1 MDRPE
6 DAKSMKFSD
15 PSDFSIFNNLDEGL
29 LVEILARLPS
39 SRAAMQ
45 LKLVCKSWCSLISSR
60 YFVTVFNHLRHDL
73 IHPSSSSSSSGCF
86 IFQSPV
92 DPNWRMLRWGYT
104 HPHDAAAG
112 DFHSPDFS
120 FLPCP
125 QRSIRLNASCAD
137 LILCSTL
144 NSTSHIFQPV
154 FYYVCNML
162 TKQWAALPPAP
173 QLQLERTTDVTF
185 STGILFVPAPCSLC
199 SPQCVVGQNY
209 GNNFMVARIGV
220 IPATLIH
227 PQFEFKAQLFSSEE
241 GEWKSVVI
249 SSPRAIRFRASNFA
263 TLVPYKGMLHW
274 LVSGCVLVY
283 DPYNCPERFCRVI
296 DTVIDTPAGVA
307 EREQR
312 PRTLGLFQDR
322 LRVTHVCLGLF
333 QNCLRVTDLWGIGLQ
348 DPVYYIWE
356 LEDYNMGK
364 WSLVHKIR
372 LRTNPRVLRD
382 LLPHLD
388 PKIRDTEFSYID
400 PKTRDTGFS
409 YIDGNTFCWNNSSEW
424 WIAKGVVH
432 WITHQC
438 WPTPIPPIYLPDIIA
453 DNENTVRN
461 S

>member
-6 DAKSMKFSD
+6 DTKLMKFSNP
-15 PSDFSIFNNLDEGL
+15 PSDL

-39 SRAAMQ
+39 SRAAIQ
-45 LKLVCKSWCSLISSR
+45 LKLVCKSWCSLISSH
-60 YFVTVFNHLRHDL
+60 YFITVFNHRRHGP
-73 IHPSSSSSSSGCF
+73 IHPSSSGCF
-86 IFQSPV
+86 IFQSVV
-92 DPNWRMLRWGYT
+92 DPNLRMLRWGYT
-104 HPHDAAAG
+104 QHHDAAAG

-120 FLPCP
+120 FLPGP
-125 QRSIRLNASCAD
+125 QSSIRLNASCAD
-137 LILCSTL
+137 LILCSTRT
-144 NSTSHIFQPV
+144 STSHIFQPV

-173 QLQLERTTDVTF
+173 QFQLESRTHVAI
-185 STGILFVPAPCSLC
+185 STGFLCVPAPCSLC
-199 SPQCVVGQNY
+199 RLGQNNNN
-209 GNNFMVARIGV
+209 NNFMVVRICV
-220 IPATLIH
+220 IPVALIH
-227 PQFEFKAQLFSSEE
+227 PQFEFKAQLSSSEK
-241 GEWKSVVI
+241 GEWRSVVI
-249 SSPRAIRFRASNFA
+249 SSPQAVRFPVRSSA

-274 LVSGCVLVY
+274 LISGFVLVY
-283 DPYNCPERFCRVI
+283 DPYNCPETFCRVI
-296 DTVIDTPAGVA
+296 DTPPDIDNMIVGV

-312 PRTLGLFQDR
+312 IRTIGLFQDR
-322 LRVTHVCLGLF
+322 LRATHVWRF
-333 QNCLRVTDLWGIGLQ
+333 I
-348 DPVYYIWE
+348 YYIWE

-364 WSLVHKIR
+364 WSLVHKISCR
-372 LRTNPRVLRD
+372 ATSISGLWS
-382 LLPHLD
+382 LPNHPPNL
-388 PKIRDTEFSYID
+388 D

>member
-39 SRAAMQ
+39 SRTAIQ

-249 SSPRAIRFRASNFA
+249 SSPRAIRFRANNFA

-296 DTVIDTPAGVA
+296 DTPAGVA

-312 PRTLGLFQDR
+312 PRTIGLFQDR
-322 LRVTHVCLGLF
+322 LRLTHV
-333 QNCLRVTDLWGIGLQ
+333 WGFI
-348 DPVYYIWE
+348 YYIWE

-364 WSLVHKIR
+364 WSLVHKISCR
-372 LRTNPRVLRD
+372 ATPISGVWT
-382 LLPHLD
+382 LPNHPPDLD
-388 PKIRDTEFSYID
+388 PN
-400 PKTRDTGFS
+400 TRDTGFL
-409 YIDGNTFCWNNSSEW
+409 YIDGNTVCWTHSSQW
-424 WIAKGVVH
+424 WIAKGIVH
-432 WITHQC
+432 LITHPC
-438 WPTPIPPIYLPDIIA
+438 WPTPVPPLTA
-453 DNENTVRN
+453 
-461 S
+461 